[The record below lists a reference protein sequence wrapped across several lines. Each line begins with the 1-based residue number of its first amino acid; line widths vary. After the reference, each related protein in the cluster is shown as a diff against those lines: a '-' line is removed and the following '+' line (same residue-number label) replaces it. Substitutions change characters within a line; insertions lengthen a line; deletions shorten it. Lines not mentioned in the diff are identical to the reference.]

1 MLDSSPPPQPS
12 SGVYIGLPA
21 ELAPAGS
28 YDRLSSLS
36 PTHDS
41 FSPENQRR
49 LNHDAAVRNGEHIA
63 SEFEFSDLD
72 LSGRK
77 NVYRPGFEK
86 AIRTLLDGRIKTLYV
101 AKLDRLTRKGMGHVG
116 LILDELE
123 RVGGRI
129 VFVAEGLDTS
139 KPGARQVI
147 AILAEQARAE
157 SDAISWRIGQW
168 HAHNRRMGL
177 WKARRPFGYLV
188 VEGKLRP
195 HPVEAPIVR
204 RVVEE
209 FLAGGTYRAIARSL
223 NENGVKPPRVA
234 IWYEEAQ
241 GKGHRVKKPQTET
254 WSWNGVKKLLS
265 QPVLAGLLSHNRKLV
280 YDQQGDLV
288 FAGEGIITLAERAR
302 ILAEMERRSTIVR
315 NADKAERI
323 GTRTGAGRPAKY
335 LASGFARCGEC
346 GNAASVWT
354 QLKRGNTYRYFRCS
368 PKAHGQDC
376 RGCNFSADRLHDE
389 VVSRL
394 RAKLTAL
401 EPGDPLLEEIAERW
415 FAQRLPDQEADRRI
429 LEEAR
434 DAAKARIAD
443 LYAARYERGEF
454 STPDEI
460 GSYEKLMERLKGQRD
475 AAEAAL
481 AKLPPRPEFDV
492 ATLVDGELSLDVWS
506 TLPIARQRFLL
517 GLAVHQV
524 WIYSP
529 DVPMDERVLV
539 VWHGEELPTPRGDR
553 GREGQRDTRN

>member
-1 MLDSSPPPQPS
+1 
-12 SGVYIGLPA
+12 
-21 ELAPAGS
+21 
-28 YDRLSSLS
+28 
-36 PTHDS
+36 
-41 FSPENQRR
+41 
-49 LNHDAAVRNGEHIA
+49 
-63 SEFEFSDLD
+63 
-72 LSGRK
+72 
-77 NVYRPGFEK
+77 
-86 AIRTLLDGRIKTLYV
+86 
-101 AKLDRLTRKGMGHVG
+101 
-116 LILDELE
+116 
-123 RVGGRI
+123 
-129 VFVAEGLDTS
+129 
-139 KPGARQVI
+139 
-147 AILAEQARAE
+147 
-157 SDAISWRIGQW
+157 
-168 HAHNRRMGL
+168 
-177 WKARRPFGYLV
+177 
-188 VEGKLRP
+188 
-195 HPVEAPIVR
+195 
-204 RVVEE
+204 
-209 FLAGGTYRAIARSL
+209 
-223 NENGVKPPRVA
+223 
-234 IWYEEAQ
+234 
-241 GKGHRVKKPQTET
+241 VKKPQTET

-265 QPVLAGLLSHNRKLV
+265 QPVLAGLLSHNHKLV

-354 QLKRGNTYRYFRCS
+354 QLKRGNAYRYFRCS

-460 GSYEKLMERLKGQRD
+460 ATYEKLMERLRGQRD

-539 VWHGEELPTPRGDR
+539 VWHGDELPTPRGDR
-553 GREGQRDTRN
+553 GTEGQSDTRN

>member
-1 MLDSSPPPQPS
+1 MLDSFPSSQPAR
-12 SGVYIGLPA
+12 SGVYIGSPG
-21 ELAPAGS
+21 ELSPAGG
-28 YDRLSSLS
+28 YDRQSEA
-36 PTHDS
+36 PRAYDS

-49 LNHDAAVRNGEHIA
+49 LNHKAAARNGEYIQP
-63 SEFEFSDLD
+63 EFEFSDYITA
-72 LSGRK
+72 RK
-77 NVYRPGFEK
+77 DVRRPGFEK
-86 AIRTLLDGRIKTLYV
+86 AIRALVDGRIKTLYV

-123 RVGGRI
+123 RTGGRI

-157 SDAISWRIGQW
+157 SDAISWRIGEW

-188 VEGKLRP
+188 VEGKLKP
-195 HPVEAPIVR
+195 HPIEAPIVR
-204 RVVEE
+204 RVVED
-209 FLAGGTYRAIARSL
+209 FLGGATLRAIARSL
-223 NENGVKPPRVA
+223 NEEGIKPPRVA
-234 IWYEEAQ
+234 IWYEEARV
-241 GKGHRVKKPQTET
+241 KGHRVKKPQTET

-265 QPVLAGLLSHNRKLV
+265 QPVLAGLLSHKRKLV
-280 YDQQGDLV
+280 YDEHGDLV
-288 FAGEGIITLAERAR
+288 FAGEGIVTLAERAR
-302 ILAEMERRSTIVR
+302 ILAEMERRSTMVR
-315 NADKAERI
+315 NARKAERV

-335 LASGFARCGEC
+335 LMTGFTRCGEC
-346 GNAASVWT
+346 GSSASIWT
-354 QLKRGNTYRYFRCS
+354 QLKRGNVYRYYRCS
-368 PKAHGQDC
+368 PKAHGQNC
-376 RGCNFSADRLHDE
+376 RGCNFSADRLDDE

-401 EPGDPLLEEIAERW
+401 EPGDPLLDEIAERW

-454 STPDEI
+454 STSDEVAT
-460 GSYEKLMERLKGQRD
+460 YENLMERLKGQRE

-492 ATLVDGELSLDVWS
+492 ATLVDGELSAGVWP
-506 TLPIARQRFLL
+506 TLPLARQRFLL
-517 GLAVHQV
+517 SLAVHQM
-524 WIYSP
+524 WIYSS
-529 DVPMDERVLV
+529 DVPLDERVIV
-539 VWHGEELPTPRGDR
+539 VWHGQEPPTPRR
-553 GREGQRDTRN
+553 GGGNAD